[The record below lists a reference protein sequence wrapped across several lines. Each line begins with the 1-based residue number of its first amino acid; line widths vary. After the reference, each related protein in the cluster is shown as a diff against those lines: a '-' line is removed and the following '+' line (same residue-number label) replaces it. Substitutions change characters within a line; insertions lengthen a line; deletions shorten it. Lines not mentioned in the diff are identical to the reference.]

1 MMRPAGHSPL
11 RIRLREAGDALLEFG
26 AALASHVISFPWTLC
41 VARNRSLWLVVG
53 REHGKYVDNAKHFFW
68 RVHEAPPRGVR
79 VCFLTEDRLL
89 TAKLCEMGA
98 CAVRY
103 PRPGAL
109 WALLRAG
116 TIVVDTMDFPQHG
129 RVGLLRGARMIQL
142 WHGAPLKEIE
152 LPIHTT
158 RLARLSSLK
167 QMVLRLHKAVTRR
180 YFRYDL
186 LISTSRYF
194 SNAVFGTAFRADRV
208 AETGYPRNDAMLDA
222 RTTARPLAMLNVDSA
237 ALTRMHEHRAGGGR
251 TVAYAPTFRK
261 DRHSPFDTGRVN
273 LERISAFCQQHRLLL
288 VLKLHPLMQG
298 RYSVDSLDS
307 IIDVSAESDIYPLL
321 REVDILITDYSS
333 IYFDYLLLDRPVIFY
348 PYDLLSYVADD
359 RNLLFDY
366 EAMTPGPKA
375 FDFESL
381 LSTLSGI
388 LQDEKDEWKA
398 DRRRVLDLAFDDH
411 DCFSTQRILDVL
423 TGSEGRSVTT
433 VGN

>member
-1 MMRPAGHSPL
+1 
-11 RIRLREAGDALLEFG
+11 
-26 AALASHVISFPWTLC
+26 
-41 VARNRSLWLVVG
+41 
-53 REHGKYVDNAKHFFW
+53 
-68 RVHEAPPRGVR
+68 
-79 VCFLTEDRLL
+79 
-89 TAKLCEMGA
+89 
-98 CAVRY
+98 
-103 PRPGAL
+103 
-109 WALLRAG
+109 
-116 TIVVDTMDFPQHG
+116 
-129 RVGLLRGARMIQL
+129 
-142 WHGAPLKEIE
+142 
-152 LPIHTT
+152 
-158 RLARLSSLK
+158 
-167 QMVLRLHKAVTRR
+167 
-180 YFRYDL
+180 
-186 LISTSRYF
+186 
-194 SNAVFGTAFRADRV
+194 
-208 AETGYPRNDAMLDA
+208 
-222 RTTARPLAMLNVDSA
+222 
-237 ALTRMHEHRAGGGR
+237 
-251 TVAYAPTFRK
+251 
-261 DRHSPFDTGRVN
+261 
-273 LERISAFCQQHRLLL
+273 
-288 VLKLHPLMQG
+288 
-298 RYSVDSLDS
+298 VDSLDS